1 MGFICILRQGDTLY
15 RYPLE
20 IVQMCQNNE
29 KNEVALVGQPFLL
42 YLCTLF
48 EAFSNGFLLFRPL
61 FNVNPKNYES

>member
-1 MGFICILRQGDTLY
+1 MKQFLLLLFSFSFIGIYD
-15 RYPLE
+15 
-20 IVQMCQNNE
+20 QNNE
-29 KNEVALVGQPFLL
+29 KNEVALVWQPFLL